1 MNMNYS
7 YPTTIYESILTQ
19 IYVFLVLFTVFFYFY
34 HEQIISKIGN
44 IYFSNRNLGK
54 NTFIYCSGIIVIHV
68 HACHKIANRIKPG
81 SK

>member
-19 IYVFLVLFTVFFYFY
+19 IYVFLVLFFFFY

-54 NTFIYCSGIIVIHV
+54 NTFIYCSEIIVIHV
-68 HACHKIANRIKPG
+68 HARHKIATE
-81 SK
+81 